1 MSRLASMLVVPW
13 IALGLSTASPSH
25 PQGGDSEKVSSDP
38 LVFFLSP
45 AENQPALGEVEMEIE
60 VLGDPVDEIVFL
72 VDGLEVA
79 RSSHPPYRVKV
90 SLGDDFGPH
99 LFEATVNIGGV
110 EIARV
115 TRETPALRI
124 DERIDLEL
132 QQLYVTVSASNDSPR
147 RLAVGD
153 FRVLDSRLPQ
163 RVVTFE
169 EGDAPLTVALLV
181 DASASM
187 SGGRL
192 STALEGARAFLRGM
206 HDLDEAS
213 VYLFA
218 DWLLYR
224 SPFLRDPTELAG
236 TIDQVEA
243 GGGTAVNDSL
253 YLALEDLEIR
263 QGRRVVVLLSD
274 GVDIHSILRIRDVLW
289 AMRRSR
295 SLVYWIE
302 LEEQAMQSGLSSP
315 WRDSEEHFE
324 ERKGLGRLVAESG
337 GRVVRIQDVEEART
351 AFTEILSELRS
362 QYVIGYYPTVNL
374 NDGRW
379 HPVDVRILSPGYSAR
394 TRGGYVD
401 Y

>member
-1 MSRLASMLVVPW
+1 MNRLGSVLVVTW
-13 IALGLSTASPSH
+13 FALGLCTVSPSN
-25 PQGGDSEKVSSDP
+25 PQTGDSEKTSSAP

-45 AENQPALGEVEMEIE
+45 AVNQPALGDVEIEIE
-60 VLGDPVDEIVFL
+60 VLGDPVDEVVFF

-79 RSSHPPYRVKV
+79 RSSDPPYRVEV

-99 LFEATVNIGGV
+99 LFEAALSTGGV

-115 TRETPALRI
+115 TRETPGLRI
-124 DERIDLEL
+124 DDRIDLEL
-132 QQLYVTVSASNDSPR
+132 QQLYVTVSAPNDSAR
-147 RLAVGD
+147 RLEVED

-163 RVVTFE
+163 KVVTFE
-169 EGDAPLTVALLV
+169 DGDAPLTVALLV

-192 STALEGARAFLRGM
+192 TTALEGARAFLREM

-213 VYLFA
+213 IYLFA

-236 TIDQVEA
+236 AIDQVEA
-243 GGGTAVNDSL
+243 GGGTAVNDSV
-253 YLALEDLEIR
+253 YLALEDLETR
-263 QGRRVVVLLSD
+263 QGRRVVILLSD
-274 GVDIHSILRIRDVLW
+274 GVDIHSVLRIRDVLW

-315 WRDSEEHFE
+315 WRDSEEHFD

-337 GRVVRIQDVEEART
+337 GRVVRIQDVEEARA

-379 HPVDVRILSPGYSAR
+379 HPVDVRILRPGHSAR